1 MATKLP
7 TPATQGPIRGTPRAA
22 GSDSGLI
29 LASRESVRGASVS
42 ASMSAT
48 TSLRS
53 RTFPALSN
61 IPGFSLPALP
71 YRTSFN
77 CLLPVRKPT
86 AAEPPDRQQD
96 ARRGE
101 TSIVG
106 AAIGSKRAS
115 EVSGFFRRKRL
126 SSITATILRIG
137 SQSAGNVT
145 GAKVFSLR
153 ALLRL
158 PSDSGLM
165 QVFRYSLVE
174 RLTHQER
181 SPYTPIAVNHLI
193 PKRNAKCQ
201 LWNESRFI

>member
-53 RTFPALSN
+53 RTFPASSI

-86 AAEPPDRQQD
+86 AAEPSDRQQD

-106 AAIGSKRAS
+106 AAIGWKRAS
-115 EVSGFFRRKRL
+115 EVCGFFQRKRL
-126 SSITATILRIG
+126 SSLNCDNSSNRIAVG
-137 SQSAGNVT
+137 KERDGRES
-145 GAKVFSLR
+145 VFLAR
-153 ALLRL
+153 ALAFALGFRL
-158 PSDSGLM
+158 DASFPL
-165 QVFRYSLVE
+165 
-174 RLTHQER
+174 
-181 SPYTPIAVNHLI
+181 
-193 PKRNAKCQ
+193 
-201 LWNESRFI
+201 